1 MSSIGLGTSDGHST
15 PIAKE
20 FVINLDDAN
29 EMDGDEIDLE
39 NAKMQKCMFLKL
51 MPPIIT
57 VRAKK
62 SVVWKEFG
70 ELERVG
76 NSKVW
81 KVPCVYCKALLTIS
95 KGGPTTHLKRHSDK
109 CAQRKVHIRQQQKLI
124 NLLPSDST
132 AGSPSSEFVSALHD
146 GKFNPLKM
154 REGIAHWI
162 VMHEHA
168 FSIVEEEGFNMM
180 LKMGMPQWK
189 SVSCHT
195 IRNDS
200 FKVYEIEKEKL
211 KKVDRISLTTDLW
224 RSKPQKIEYMVLTTH
239 FVDHDWKLQKREWDI
254 ENKVF
259 TVSVDNASAND
270 SCIQIMKD
278 TFSLTKRLICGG
290 KLFHVRCCAHIL
302 NIMVHHG
309 LKQVKSIIKNV
320 HDTVDYLNGSEQRL
334 KKFAELAQQ
343 FNLKERRLVLE
354 CKTRWNST
362 YEMLDCAIKFKEV
375 FARLAL
381 EDREYVYCPTLEDW
395 GKIEKLHEILKVFYD
410 TTNSSDDFVKGMV
423 TNMKERFDKYWGEC
437 NLLMAIGA
445 VLDPRLKMKVIEIT
459 FPKMFSP
466 DVVRENIHKV
476 RETLYELY
484 DEYVNFYS
492 PPLMEQMGECGTS
505 ANVCGEGMRS
515 TPGLLEILQAVR
527 SEELT
532 ENRKSEV
539 DLYLEEGCYI
549 PQESKF
555 DALLW
560 WKEKVGRFRI
570 LSRLAMDVLGVPITT
585 VALEATFSAGSRVID
600 PYRSSLSPDTVQM
613 LICLGDWCRSLHG
626 LKRKNKKIDEDQSK
640 EIILP
645 AL

>member
-20 FVINLDDAN
+20 FGINLDDAN
-29 EMDGDEIDLE
+29 EMDEDEIDLE
-39 NAKMQKCMFLKL
+39 NAEVHVPQTNATNNNSEVRNVEDESESHPFK
-51 MPPIIT
+51 
-57 VRAKK
+57 RAKK

-70 ELERVG
+70 EPERVG

-109 CAQRKVHIRQQQKLI
+109 CVQRKVHIQQQQKLI

-132 AGSPSSEFVSALHD
+132 AGSPSSRFVSALHD
-146 GKFNPLKM
+146 GKFDLLKM

-189 SVSCHT
+189 SVSRHT

-200 FKVYEIEKEKL
+200 FKVYEIEKNKLKEKL
-211 KKVDRISLTTDLW
+211 KNVDRISLTTDLW
-224 RSKPQKIEYMVLTTH
+224 RSKPQKIEYMVLTAH
-239 FVDHDWKLQKREWDI
+239 FVDRDWKLQKRVLNFVHIPPPRKGKDIANCIFKCLKEWDI
-254 ENKVF
+254 ENK
-259 TVSVDNASAND
+259 
-270 SCIQIMKD
+270 
-278 TFSLTKRLICGG
+278 
-290 KLFHVRCCAHIL
+290 
-302 NIMVHHG
+302 HG

-395 GKIEKLHEILKVFYD
+395 G
-410 TTNSSDDFVKGMV
+410 
-423 TNMKERFDKYWGEC
+423 
-437 NLLMAIGA
+437 A

-484 DEYVNFYS
+484 DEYVNLYS

-515 TPGLLEILQAVR
+515 TPGLLEILQA
-527 SEELT
+527 
-532 ENRKSEV
+532 
-539 DLYLEEGCYI
+539 
-549 PQESKF
+549 
-555 DALLW
+555 
-560 WKEKVGRFRI
+560 
-570 LSRLAMDVLGVPITT
+570 
-585 VALEATFSAGSRVID
+585 
-600 PYRSSLSPDTVQM
+600 
-613 LICLGDWCRSLHG
+613 
-626 LKRKNKKIDEDQSK
+626 RKNKKIDEDQSK